1 MDYRIGIGA
10 GRRHRSSMTTTFARV
25 RTSWIGFGAAVLVLV
40 LDVLTKGWAVS
51 ALSDGRDIHI
61 IWTLHFALTHNEG
74 MAFSTGTNVGP
85 FIGMLA
91 IVVIAILLLAMRK
104 QGNVVSVIA
113 TGCIIGGA
121 LGNVVDRVFRGSG
134 FMGGAVV
141 DFIDL
146 RWWPVFNIA
155 DIGIV
160 CGAIAVAYSMIVS
173 QPEVLEGTE

>member
-1 MDYRIGIGA
+1 
-10 GRRHRSSMTTTFARV
+10 MTSALARV
-25 RTSWIGFGAAVLVLV
+25 RTSRIGLGAALVVLI
-40 LDVLTKGWAVS
+40 LDILTKGWAMS

-61 IWTLHFALTHNEG
+61 FWTLHFALTHNEG

-91 IVVIAILLLAMRK
+91 IVVIAILIFTLRK
-104 QGNVVSVIA
+104 QSSLFSLIA

-121 LGNVVDRVFRGSG
+121 IGNVLDRVFRGSG
-134 FMGGAVV
+134 FMDGAVV
-141 DFIDL
+141 DFIDF
-146 RWWPVFNIA
+146 RWWPVFNVA

-173 QPEVLEGTE
+173 QPEEIEGTQ

>member
-1 MDYRIGIGA
+1 
-10 GRRHRSSMTTTFARV
+10 MTSAFARV
-25 RTSWIGFGAAVLVLV
+25 RTSRIGLGAALVVLI
-40 LDVLTKGWAVS
+40 LDILTKGWAMS

-61 IWTLHFALTHNEG
+61 FWTMHFALTHNEG

-91 IVVIAILLLAMRK
+91 IVVIAILIFALRK
-104 QGNVVSVIA
+104 QSSVISLVA

-121 LGNVVDRVFRGSG
+121 IGNVLDRVFRGSG
-134 FMGGAVV
+134 FMDGAVV
-141 DFIDL
+141 DFIDF
-146 RWWPVFNIA
+146 RWWPVFNVA

-173 QPEVLEGTE
+173 QPEEIEGTQ

>member
-1 MDYRIGIGA
+1 
-10 GRRHRSSMTTTFARV
+10 MTSALARV
-25 RTSWIGFGAAVLVLV
+25 RTSRIGLGAALVVLI
-40 LDVLTKGWAVS
+40 LDILTKGWAMS

-61 IWTLHFALTHNEG
+61 FWTLHFALTHNEG

-85 FIGMLA
+85 LIGMLA
-91 IVVIAILLLAMRK
+91 IVVIAILIFTLRK
-104 QGNVVSVIA
+104 QSSVISLVA

-121 LGNVVDRVFRGSG
+121 IGNVLDRVFRGSG

-141 DFIDL
+141 DFIDF
-146 RWWPVFNIA
+146 RWWPVFNVA

-173 QPEVLEGTE
+173 QPEEIEGTQ

>member
-1 MDYRIGIGA
+1 
-10 GRRHRSSMTTTFARV
+10 MTTTFARV
-25 RTSWIGFGAAVLVLV
+25 RTSWIGCGAAVLVLV
-40 LDVLTKGWAVS
+40 LDVLTKSWAVS

-91 IVVIAILLLAMRK
+91 IVVIAILLLTMRK

-146 RWWPVFNIA
+146 RWWPVFNVA

-160 CGAIAVAYSMIVS
+160 CGALAVAYSMIVS

>member
-1 MDYRIGIGA
+1 
-10 GRRHRSSMTTTFARV
+10 MTSAFARV
-25 RTSWIGFGAAVLVLV
+25 RTSRVGIGAAAAVLI
-40 LDVLTKGWAVS
+40 LDILTKGWAVS

-61 IWTLHFALTHNEG
+61 FWTLHFALTHNEG

-91 IVVIAILLLAMRK
+91 IVVIAILIFTLRK
-104 QGNVVSVIA
+104 QSSVISLVA

-121 LGNVVDRVFRGSG
+121 IGNVLDRVFRGSG
-134 FMGGAVV
+134 FMDGAVV
-141 DFIDL
+141 DFIDF
-146 RWWPVFNIA
+146 RWWPVFNVA

-173 QPEVLEGTE
+173 QPEEIEGTQ

>member
-1 MDYRIGIGA
+1 
-10 GRRHRSSMTTTFARV
+10 MTSAFARV
-25 RTSWIGFGAAVLVLV
+25 RTSRIGLGAALVVLI
-40 LDVLTKGWAVS
+40 LDILTKGWAMS

-61 IWTLHFALTHNEG
+61 FWTLHFALTHNEG

-91 IVVIAILLLAMRK
+91 IVVIAILIFTLRK
-104 QGNVVSVIA
+104 QSSVISLVA

-121 LGNVVDRVFRGSG
+121 IGNVLDRVFRGSG
-134 FMGGAVV
+134 FMDGAVV
-141 DFIDL
+141 DFIDF
-146 RWWPVFNIA
+146 RWWPVFNVA

-173 QPEVLEGTE
+173 QPEEIEGTQ

>member
-1 MDYRIGIGA
+1 
-10 GRRHRSSMTTTFARV
+10 MTSALARV
-25 RTSWIGFGAAVLVLV
+25 RTSRIGLGAALVVLI
-40 LDVLTKGWAVS
+40 LDILTKGWAMS

-61 IWTLHFALTHNEG
+61 FWTLHFALTHNEG

-91 IVVIAILLLAMRK
+91 IVVIAILIFTLRK
-104 QGNVVSVIA
+104 QSSVISLVA

-121 LGNVVDRVFRGSG
+121 IGNVLDRVFRGSG
-134 FMGGAVV
+134 FMDGAVV
-141 DFIDL
+141 DFIDF
-146 RWWPVFNIA
+146 RWWPVFNVA

-173 QPEVLEGTE
+173 QSEEIEGTQ

>member
-1 MDYRIGIGA
+1 
-10 GRRHRSSMTTTFARV
+10 MTSALARV
-25 RTSWIGFGAAVLVLV
+25 RTSRIGLGAALVVLI
-40 LDVLTKGWAVS
+40 LDILTKGWAMS

-61 IWTLHFALTHNEG
+61 FWTLHFALTHNEG

-91 IVVIAILLLAMRK
+91 IVVIAILIFTLRK
-104 QGNVVSVIA
+104 QSSLISLIA

-121 LGNVVDRVFRGSG
+121 IGNVLDRVFRGSG
-134 FMGGAVV
+134 FMDGAVV
-141 DFIDL
+141 DFIDF
-146 RWWPVFNIA
+146 RWWPVFNVA

-173 QPEVLEGTE
+173 QPEEIEGTQ

>member
-1 MDYRIGIGA
+1 
-10 GRRHRSSMTTTFARV
+10 MTSALARV
-25 RTSWIGFGAAVLVLV
+25 RTSRIGLGAALVVLI
-40 LDVLTKGWAVS
+40 LDILTKGWAMS

-61 IWTLHFALTHNEG
+61 FWTLHFALTHNEG

-85 FIGMLA
+85 LIGMLA
-91 IVVIAILLLAMRK
+91 IVVIAILIFTMRK
-104 QGNVVSVIA
+104 QSSVVSLVA

-121 LGNVVDRVFRGSG
+121 IGNVLDRVFRGSG

-141 DFIDL
+141 DFIDF
-146 RWWPVFNIA
+146 RWWPVFNVA

-173 QPEVLEGTE
+173 QPEEIDGTQ

>member
-1 MDYRIGIGA
+1 
-10 GRRHRSSMTTTFARV
+10 MTTTFARV
-25 RTSWIGFGAAVLVLV
+25 RTSWIGAGAALVVLV
-40 LDVLTKGWAVS
+40 LDILTKGWAVS

-61 IWTLHFALTHNEG
+61 IWTLHLALTHNDG

-91 IVVIAILLLAMRK
+91 IVVIGILLLTMRK
-104 QGNVVSVIA
+104 QSNVVSLIA

-121 LGNVVDRVFRGSG
+121 TGNVLDRVFRGSG

-141 DFIDL
+141 DFIDF
-146 RWWPVFNIA
+146 RWWPVFNVA

-160 CGAIAVAYSMIVS
+160 CDAIAVAFNMITTK
-173 QPEVLEGTE
+173 PETSEGNH

>member
-1 MDYRIGIGA
+1 
-10 GRRHRSSMTTTFARV
+10 MTTTFARV
-25 RTSWIGFGAAVLVLV
+25 RTSWIGSGAAILVLV
-40 LDVLTKGWAVS
+40 LDALTKGWAVS
-51 ALSDGRDIHI
+51 ALSDGHDIHI

-91 IVVIAILLLAMRK
+91 IVVIAILLLTMRK

-146 RWWPVFNIA
+146 RWWPVFNVA

-173 QPEVLEGTE
+173 QPEVFEGTE

>member
-1 MDYRIGIGA
+1 
-10 GRRHRSSMTTTFARV
+10 MTSAFARV
-25 RTSWIGFGAAVLVLV
+25 RTSRIGLSAALVVLI
-40 LDVLTKGWAVS
+40 LDILTKGWAMS

-61 IWTLHFALTHNEG
+61 FWTLHFALTHNEG

-91 IVVIAILLLAMRK
+91 IVVIAILIFTLRK
-104 QGNVVSVIA
+104 QSSVISLVA

-121 LGNVVDRVFRGSG
+121 IGNVLDRVFRGSG
-134 FMGGAVV
+134 FMDGAVV
-141 DFIDL
+141 DFIDF
-146 RWWPVFNIA
+146 RWWPVFNVA

-173 QPEVLEGTE
+173 QPEEIEGTQ

>member
-1 MDYRIGIGA
+1 
-10 GRRHRSSMTTTFARV
+10 MTSALARV
-25 RTSWIGFGAAVLVLV
+25 RTSRIGLGAALVVLI
-40 LDVLTKGWAVS
+40 LDILTKGWAMS

-61 IWTLHFALTHNEG
+61 FWTLHFALTHNEG

-91 IVVIAILLLAMRK
+91 IVVIAILIFTLRK
-104 QGNVVSVIA
+104 QSSVISLVA

-121 LGNVVDRVFRGSG
+121 IGNVLDRVFRGSG
-134 FMGGAVV
+134 FMDGAVV

-146 RWWPVFNIA
+146 RWWPVFNVA

-173 QPEVLEGTE
+173 QPEEIEGTQ